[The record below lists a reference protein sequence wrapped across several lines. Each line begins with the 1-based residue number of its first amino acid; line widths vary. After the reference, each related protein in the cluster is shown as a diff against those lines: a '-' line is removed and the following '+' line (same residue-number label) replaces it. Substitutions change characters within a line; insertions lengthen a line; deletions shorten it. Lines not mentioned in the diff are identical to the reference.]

1 MSAQEPPLHVVL
13 YNPEIPPNTGN
24 VGRLC
29 LGVGAAMHVVHPIGF
44 SMDEKAVR
52 RAGLDY
58 WKHVDLHE
66 HENGD
71 AFWSWAAERRVHLFS
86 TKGSMAYTQAT
97 FAHGDVLVFGCETK
111 GLPEHLVRQHGA
123 LRIPVRPDVRSLNLS
138 NAVAI
143 VTYAAMA
150 SIGPPDFV

>member
-13 YNPEIPPNTGN
+13 YNPEITTPGTSAGCRGLVRPCM
-24 VGRLC
+24 VPDRVLHGRK
-29 LGVGAAMHVVHPIGF
+29 G
-44 SMDEKAVR
+44 R
-52 RAGLDY
+52 RRWVIL
-58 WKHVDLHE
+58 KHVDLHE

-71 AFWSWAAERRVHLFS
+71 AFWSWAAERRVPFS

-111 GLPEHLVRQHGA
+111 GLPEHLVRLHGA